1 MMPLISA
8 VSGHNN
14 NPGPLCFLPST
25 GRHEAVRSTR
35 QRVRASSWMCFAFK
49 APRRA
54 AKSVLWGRL
63 GPVVLVWALYGVRQA
78 KHHTV
83 QPLWPSHALS
93 LCHCHALSLPL
104 SARDGGEPHFG
115 TKPGSLRGSAL
126 WPSISRPGPERA
138 LWGLWGCSGAWQA
151 LDVSPNQSLG
161 SSCGTAG

>member
-1 MMPLISA
+1 MPVLEPLVSA

-25 GRHEAVRSTR
+25 GRRGAARSTR

-63 GPVVLVWALYGVRQA
+63 RPVVLVWALYGVRQA

-83 QPLWPSHALS
+83 QPLWPSRAPLLS
-93 LCHCHALSLPL
+93 WPCFVPPAVSPMGRAPCWDETRLLEGA
-104 SARDGGEPHFG
+104 
-115 TKPGSLRGSAL
+115 AL

-138 LWGLWGCSGAWQA
+138 LGAVGL
-151 LDVSPNQSLG
+151 
-161 SSCGTAG
+161 